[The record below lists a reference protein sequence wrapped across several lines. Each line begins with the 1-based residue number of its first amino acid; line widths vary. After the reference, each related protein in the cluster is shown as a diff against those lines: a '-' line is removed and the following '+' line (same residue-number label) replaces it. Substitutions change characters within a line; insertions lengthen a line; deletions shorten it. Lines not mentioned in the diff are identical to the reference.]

1 MVFDPLTESLSGKR
15 MMAKSLG
22 YEENQGDRKGPHSPP
37 GKPMM
42 TKSLG
47 YEENQGDRKGPHSP
61 PGKRI
66 MTKSLGYE
74 ENQGDRKGPHSP
86 PLHPRPY
93 KDGEAARSATPSL
106 CKGGGGVVG
115 SGDPCGRPGRISSMC
130 IIIPLLCLLL
140 LLLLACEST
149 PASTTRSRHTVS
161 TGGGANISYA
171 AGAQDVVIRTFYGG
185 GRLGT
190 LELSP
195 EISIYGDGSYI
206 LGPGLS
212 MQEGQLS
219 STALDQ
225 LLLTLV
231 DRDGLLSFSQQ
242 QFYDIP
248 DQNATF
254 LQLNINQRSYNFV
267 YGPFGN
273 LPESAQEMA
282 EYRQLGNALTSI
294 RNALAGPLHAY
305 QGTRMALLVHQDF
318 SPDLSQAIPTWPLSD
333 IDLANLAIYECGAI
347 PQDITGPN
355 ADTGCLT
362 YTVPQH
368 ALLLTAQQQQSVLSL
383 LNGQKQGVFLEGGVY
398 YAVALRELLPDE
410 LPAKMLAMLG
420 SDELSYAGIPL
431 SSGPVPT
438 PVPTP

>member
-1 MVFDPLTESLSGKR
+1 MVI
-15 MMAKSLG
+15 
-22 YEENQGDRKGPHSPP
+22 NP
-37 GKPMM
+37 GKF
-42 TKSLG
+42 T
-47 YEENQGDRKGPHSP
+47 
-61 PGKRI
+61 
-66 MTKSLGYE
+66 
-74 ENQGDRKGPHSP
+74 
-86 PLHPRPY
+86 
-93 KDGEAARSATPSL
+93 A
-106 CKGGGGVVG
+106 
-115 SGDPCGRPGRISSMC
+115 
-130 IIIPLLCLLL
+130 LLL
-140 LLLLACEST
+140 LLVMLLLFAACAST
-149 PASTTRSRHTVS
+149 PASTTRSSHTVS
-161 TGGGANISYA
+161 TSGGPNITYA
-171 AGAQDVVIRTFYGG
+171 AGAQDVIIRTFYGG

-219 STALDQ
+219 SIALDQ
-225 LLLTLV
+225 LLRTMV
-231 DRDGLLSFSQQ
+231 DKDRLLEFSQQ

-254 LQLNINQRSYNFV
+254 LQLNINQHSYTFV

-273 LPESAQEMA
+273 LSESAQEMA

-294 RNALAGPLHAY
+294 RNALGGPLHTY
-305 QGTRMALLVHQDF
+305 RGTRMALLVHQDF
-318 SPDLSQAIPTWPLSD
+318 SPDLSQAIPSWSLSD

-347 PQDITGPN
+347 PQDQTGPN

-368 ALLLTAQQQQSVLSL
+368 ALALTTQQQQSVL
-383 LNGQKQGVFLEGGVY
+383 GQLEGQMQGVFLDEGEY
-398 YAVALRELLPDE
+398 YSVALRELLPDE

-420 SDELSYAGIPL
+420 SNELSYAGIPL
-431 SSGPVPT
+431 SEGPVPT